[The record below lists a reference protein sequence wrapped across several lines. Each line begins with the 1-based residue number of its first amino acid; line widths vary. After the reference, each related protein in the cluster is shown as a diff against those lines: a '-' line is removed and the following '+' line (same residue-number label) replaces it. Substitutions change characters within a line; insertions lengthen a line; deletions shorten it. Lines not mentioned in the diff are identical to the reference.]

1 VDKLLLISSSEVG
14 QRAVQHRNVI
24 NAAKAAGVK
33 FIAYT
38 SLLHAD
44 TSPLGLAAEHIET
57 EQMLADSG
65 IAYALLRNGW
75 YTENYLASA
84 PPALEQ
90 GPDEALRSLLRR
102 QRWNVSAVARELGV
116 SRPTV
121 YRRMRVLGIEP
132 PV

>member
-1 VDKLLLISSSEVG
+1 LPRHE
-14 QRAVQHRNVI
+14 
-24 NAAKAAGVK
+24 
-33 FIAYT
+33 
-38 SLLHAD
+38 
-44 TSPLGLAAEHIET
+44 
-57 EQMLADSG
+57 
-65 IAYALLRNGW
+65 
-75 YTENYLASA
+75 

-102 QRWNVSAVARELGV
+102 QRWNVSAVARGLGV